1 MSDLIKSTSQYM
13 PRYIP
18 YLGDVDWS
26 QINRAQN
33 LDPSSDFPSEKLE
46 ELGTDGKLG
55 TIKETSVIGCSLTQ
69 REHDS
74 LEFYLAL
81 ANKASGDSVTLADFA
96 ASAGDICTYLT
107 DKSDAIVGT
116 LWYPRQRLLS
126 LGLSIGD
133 PKAIVDRSFTFTG
146 EDALILQTTNKYLIF
161 KKYTVASGDA
171 GSGVDVEITLDDPVA
186 VENPEDA
193 GKFML
198 RVTKYTL
205 ATGDT
210 DELTEGA
217 ANDYTS
223 TADLLTITT
232 ECAVGDVIKY
242 YYSSASWVTS
252 PALPFVTNEA
262 LLNAVRADS
271 VVLYLGSGGRLHK
284 VQSAS
289 LSVDLSREDISE
301 IGSKDIVERS
311 VLDNAVSVD
320 LGKLLDT
327 DMTLEEVLRGNTTG
341 ILDSSKYVED
351 LTFMIAVYTDSTH
364 ETFKLG
370 YKVTDMTPGSARPG
384 TGAVG
389 ANVDSGVTLTS
400 DNLLIT
406 VDAADLGL

>member
-18 YLGDVDWS
+18 YLRDTDWV
-26 QINRAQN
+26 QIDRAQN

-55 TIKETSVIGCSLTQ
+55 DIKEGSVIGCSLTQ

-74 LEFYLAL
+74 LDFYLAL
-81 ANKASGDSVTLADFA
+81 ANKASGTSVTLADFA

-107 DKSDAIVGT
+107 DKSDAIVST

-146 EDALILQTTNKYLIF
+146 EDAVVLQTTNKYLIF
-161 KKYTVASGDA
+161 KKYTVESGEE
-171 GSGVDVEITLDDPVA
+171 GSGVDVEITLDDPIA
-186 VENPEDA
+186 VVNPETS
-193 GKFML
+193 KFML
-198 RVTKYTL
+198 RVTKVTL
-205 ATGDT
+205 ATGAT
-210 DELTEGA
+210 AELEEGVT
-217 ANDYTS
+217 NDYTS
-223 TADLLTITT
+223 TADLLTVTA

-242 YYSSASWVTS
+242 YYSSAAWVTS
-252 PALPFVTNEA
+252 PALPFITNEV
-262 LLNAVRADS
+262 LLNAIRANS
-271 VVLYLGSGGRLHK
+271 VVLYLGSAGRLHK
-284 VQSAS
+284 VQSAN

-301 IGSKDIVERS
+301 IGSEDIVERS
-311 VLDNAVSVD
+311 VLDNTVSVD

-327 DMTLEEVLRGNTTG
+327 SMSLEEVLRGNTTG
-341 ILDSSKYVED
+341 VLDSKNYVSD
-351 LTFMIAVYTDSTH
+351 LTFMIAVYSDASH

-370 YKVTDMTPGSARPG
+370 YMVTNMTPGSAKPG
-384 TGAVG
+384 TGAIG

-406 VDAADLGL
+406 TVAADLGL

>member
-1 MSDLIKSTSQYM
+1 MSDLIKSTTQYK

-18 YLGDVDWS
+18 YLGDVDWC

-55 TIKETSVIGCSLTQ
+55 DIKETSVIGCSLTQ

-74 LEFYLAL
+74 LDFYLAL

-107 DKSDAIVGT
+107 NKDDEIVST
-116 LWYPRQRLLS
+116 LWYPRQRLVS

-161 KKYTVASGDA
+161 KKYTVESGEA
-171 GSGVDVEITLDDPVA
+171 GSGVDVEITLDDPIA
-186 VENPEDA
+186 VENPDKA

-205 ATGDT
+205 ATEET
-210 DELTEGA
+210 AELVEGT
-217 ANDYTS
+217 DYTS
-223 TADLLTITT
+223 TADTLTVTT

-242 YYSSASWVTS
+242 YYSSASWVTT
-252 PALPFVTNEA
+252 PALPFITNE
-262 LLNAVRADS
+262 LLANAIRANS
-271 VVLYLGSGGRLHK
+271 VVLYLGSAGRLHK

-289 LSVDLSREDISE
+289 LSVDLSREDILE
-301 IGSKDIVERS
+301 IGSEDIVERS

-327 DMTLEEVLRGNTTG
+327 DMSLEEILRGNTTG
-341 ILDSSKYVED
+341 ILDSKNYVSD
-351 LTFMIAVYTDSTH
+351 LTFMIAVYSDSTH

-370 YKVTDMTPGSARPG
+370 YKVTNMTPGSARPG
-384 TGAVG
+384 TGAIG
-389 ANVDSGVTLTS
+389 ANVDSGVTLKS

-406 VDAADLGL
+406 TKASDLGL

>member
-81 ANKASGDSVTLADFA
+81 ANKSSGDSVTLADFA

-171 GSGVDVEITLDDPVA
+171 GSGVDVEITLDDPIA
-186 VENPEDA
+186 VENPENA

-198 RVTKYTL
+198 RVTKVTL

-210 DELTEGA
+210 AELAEGT
-217 ANDYTS
+217 DYTS

-252 PALPFVTNEA
+252 PALPFITNEA

-271 VVLYLGSGGRLHK
+271 VVLYLGSAGHLHK

>member
-146 EDALILQTTNKYLIF
+146 EDAITLKTTNKYLIF
-161 KKYTVASGDA
+161 KKYTVASGEE
-171 GSGVDVEITLDDPVA
+171 GSGVDVEITLDDPIA
-186 VENPEDA
+186 VVSPETS
-193 GKFML
+193 KFML
-198 RVTKYTL
+198 RVTKVNL

-210 DELTEGA
+210 AELTEGV

-252 PALPFVTNEA
+252 PALPFITDES
-262 LLNAVRADS
+262 LLNAIRADS
-271 VVLYLGSGGRLHK
+271 VVLYLGSAGHLHK